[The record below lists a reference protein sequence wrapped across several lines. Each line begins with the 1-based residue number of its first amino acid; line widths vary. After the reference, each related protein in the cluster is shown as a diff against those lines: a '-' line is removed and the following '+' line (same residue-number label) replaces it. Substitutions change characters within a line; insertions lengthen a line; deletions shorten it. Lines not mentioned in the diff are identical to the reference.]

1 MKIIKE
7 NWLNCLV
14 FLLCVLLP
22 YALLLNPFIYIY
34 IEDNSLFLLLF
45 FTLGT
50 LFFIVIEWLVV
61 FACIALLIIFLFYLF
76 SYFKRK
82 KSKLSLF
89 LSLILLIFGVGLQ
102 YINNKI
108 AMDCVENLGSSFQEK
123 GNKNRLINYLNDI
136 EYLSGYKLLDLNNKY
151 VEVENDYIDELKYVY
166 NVSLNDNTDIVFQAY
181 TYSTNSAFYGEH
193 FGTNYNY
200 YYGKFYLEEYN
211 KNRNDKLDLK
221 FDLDNEYLLN
231 DVFAYYST
239 NEDLEKLLYNLEKFS
254 DFLLNNNKDFDMD
267 INVCSNVDNSCV
279 VVNTQDDDIY
289 DNYFNRLLE
298 K

>member
-14 FLLCVLLP
+14 FLLSVLLP

-34 IEDNSLFLLLF
+34 NDNKSDFLLLF
-45 FTLGT
+45 IALGT

-89 LSLILLIFGVGLQ
+89 LSLVLLIFGVGLQ

-108 AMDCVENLGSSFQEK
+108 AIYCFENLSSSFQEK
-123 GNKNRLINYLNDI
+123 ENKNRLINYLNDI
-136 EYLSGYKLLDLNNKY
+136 EYLSGYKLLDLNS
-151 VEVENDYIDELKYVY
+151 EGIDQLKYVY

-181 TYSTNSAFYGEH
+181 TYIANSAFYGEH
-193 FGTNYNY
+193 FETNYNY

-221 FDLDNEYLLN
+221 FDLDNEYFLIG
-231 DVFAYYST
+231 VFAYYST

-267 INVCSNVDNSCV
+267 IYVCSNVDNSCV